1 MFKVVATKQMVPV
14 ALTHEP
20 LVASESC
27 FLPYKCFFFFPLD
40 SQSQFL
46 LLATKVHDLIQE
58 PSRLL
63 VAEKSH
69 HELQPLP
76 NLENEAMPQAKEW
89 RTSCTPAPA
98 LLRASLNLW

>member
-1 MFKVVATKQMVPV
+1 MSSVSFPTIV
-14 ALTHEP
+14 
-20 LVASESC
+20 
-27 FLPYKCFFFFPLD
+27 FFFFSLD

-63 VAEKSH
+63 VAEESH
-69 HELQPLP
+69 HQLQPLQ